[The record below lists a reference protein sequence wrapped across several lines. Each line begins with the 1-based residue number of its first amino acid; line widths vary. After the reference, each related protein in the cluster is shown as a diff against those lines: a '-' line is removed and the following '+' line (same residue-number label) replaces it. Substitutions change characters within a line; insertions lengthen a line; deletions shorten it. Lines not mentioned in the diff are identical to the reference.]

1 MPSDPLHAIVIFLC
15 FLQALVKYGAHSLA
29 HSCWEAPEGFD
40 SWSASKDHGYQC
52 HKVNGAGRGGSCG
65 LLCKEPLLL
74 WKGEMAV
81 AGVWQLFVSFKNLRA
96 TEIGG
101 REHTK
106 THLLSIASMMDL
118 DDYADN

>member
-1 MPSDPLHAIVIFLC
+1 
-15 FLQALVKYGAHSLA
+15 
-29 HSCWEAPEGFD
+29 
-40 SWSASKDHGYQC
+40 
-52 HKVNGAGRGGSCG
+52 
-65 LLCKEPLLL
+65 
-74 WKGEMAV
+74 MAV